1 MRDLRVLAVAA
12 MVAGGV
18 LTVVPPAGAAARQD
32 ARQVSRAE
40 AAGPINYSCGAR
52 LRVTRQVPR
61 STWER
66 MAGAR
71 GRRGAVHLYAAGGVY
86 RGRDVW
92 WAYGTGLRAG
102 DRVSIDWTD
111 DGGRTYHACHAVVGR
126 GGRSATSFAVDDPG
140 GRKFRACVKA
150 AGRWSCTRGWWHTRA
165 S

>member
-1 MRDLRVLAVAA
+1 MRNLRTLAVAA

-18 LTVVPPAGAAARQD
+18 LTAASPAGASVRD
-32 ARQVSRAE
+32 ARQVSHAQ

-52 LRVTRQVPR
+52 LRVSRDVPR
-61 STWER
+61 SAWQR
-66 MAGAR
+66 MAGAS
-71 GRRGAVHLYAAGGVY
+71 GRRGAVHLYEANGVY

-92 WAYGTGLRAG
+92 WAWGTGLRAG
-102 DRVSIDWTD
+102 DRVSVDWTD

-126 GGRSATSFAVDDPG
+126 GGRSATSFAVDAPG

-150 AGRWSCTRGWWHTRA
+150 AGKWSCTRGWWEVRG